1 MVTKYRA
8 RVRLERRLALALS
21 IALVACFAL
30 PSRVSAQETP
40 LKHFTKRGAYDDV
53 RFDLHNAIIGRGLV
67 VDFNGQVSKMLERT
81 AADLGGTRT
90 IYKQAEYFTFCSAKL
105 SRLTMEADP
114 LNLGFCP
121 YVIFIYETTAAPGT
135 IHVGYRP
142 PQRHGSVQSRS
153 ALEAV
158 EGLLDSIA
166 KDAVK

>member
-8 RVRLERRLALALS
+8 RVRPARLVLALS
-21 IALVACFAL
+21 VALVACFAL
-30 PSRVSAQETP
+30 PSWVSAQETP
-40 LKHFTKRGAYDDV
+40 IKIFSKRGAYDDV

-81 AADLGGTRT
+81 AADVGGTRT

-105 SRLTMEADP
+105 SRMTMEADP
-114 LNLGFCP
+114 RNLGFCP
-121 YVIFIYETTAAPGT
+121 YVVFIYETTAAPGT
-135 IHVGYRP
+135 IHVGYRRL
-142 PQRHGSVQSRS
+142 QRHGSAQSKS

-166 KDAVK
+166 KEAVK